1 MRNKTLLSLSL
12 ASLLVM
18 SSPLALAETQL
29 PENTM
34 SMSKVLDNLK
44 NKGIVAV
51 KEIEFDDGVYKAK
64 IIMNDG
70 KSDKITFNPKT
81 GELKASENLGGLSAM
96 DIATKVEGLGFT
108 RIYKMELDSDKKF
121 EVKAV
126 NKDGKR
132 MKLEVDAITGKI
144 LKEKTD

>member
-18 SSPLALAETQL
+18 ASPLALAESQL
-29 PENTM
+29 PENAI
-34 SMSKVLDNLK
+34 SMSKILDNLK
-44 NKGIVAV
+44 GKGVIAI
-51 KEIEFDDGVYKAK
+51 KEIEYDDGVYKAK
-64 IIMNDG
+64 IITNDG

-96 DIATKVEGLGFT
+96 DIAIKVEGQGYT
-108 RIYKMELDSDKKF
+108 NIYKMELDSDKKY

-132 MKLEVDAITGKI
+132 TKLEVDAISGKI